1 MPFDKLIFC
10 NIGNPQSLEQKP
22 ITFNREVL
30 ALLEHPV
37 LLEHPKVCCLC
48 CMPSDPSRGQSTP
61 DTKHVCGVVWP
72 GLIRAWHHARSRSS
86 HHTGRRDVLSGLYPS
101 SQGAC
106 RLYSRRDW
114 CLLGITRL
122 CSFVT
127 TLRGLDRRGGRTAMA
142 HTWRMWAGVATIRE
156 SVAKFI
162 TERDGYESNMDNI
175 FLTDGASPAVQMFIR
190 ALIRNEKDALMIP
203 IPQVTCDGAPLC

>member
-1 MPFDKLIFC
+1 
-10 NIGNPQSLEQKP
+10 
-22 ITFNREVL
+22 
-30 ALLEHPV
+30 
-37 LLEHPKVCCLC
+37 
-48 CMPSDPSRGQSTP
+48 
-61 DTKHVCGVVWP
+61 
-72 GLIRAWHHARSRSS
+72 
-86 HHTGRRDVLSGLYPS
+86 
-101 SQGAC
+101 
-106 RLYSRRDW
+106 
-114 CLLGITRL
+114 
-122 CSFVT
+122 
-127 TLRGLDRRGGRTAMA
+127 MA